1 MSRKTLA
8 KIYLA
13 IIAAAFVALAVTLN
27 FLPRSTYSEVE
38 KRDLMRFPRFSW
50 DALYHGDLTDSIS
63 LWYSDSEPFRDR
75 FMSASVSFKDLIAI
89 TQPGSGGQTI
99 KFHAAEPEPESAPGS
114 NDEREIG
121 EYKNKVT
128 ANAHAK
134 IAHAGILVVGS
145 EGNARA
151 LMAYGGGE
159 KSASSYADIANKY
172 KQTFPDVNIYCMIIP
187 TAIEFYCP
195 DGAKGSSKSQRAAI
209 QYAYSRLRDDVKAVD
224 IYTELGR
231 HADEDI
237 YLRTDHHWSPL
248 GGFYAA
254 RKFAQVAGVPFKELT
269 SYERHVVHGFVGTMY
284 GYSKDITVKNSP
296 EDFVYYIPKG
306 IDYSTN
312 YIDYTID
319 KDFKVTGE
327 KPPRNGIFFVKH
339 PDGSSGAYC
348 TFMGGDAKIVKVT
361 TGTKNGR
368 RLIILKDSF
377 GNTLPGYLFYSFEQI
392 HVIDN
397 RYFTKNMKRYVRDN
411 KITDIVFANN
421 TYSACVVAS
430 DYQRF
435 LTQ

>member
-1 MSRKTLA
+1 M
-8 KIYLA
+8 
-13 IIAAAFVALAVTLN
+13 
-27 FLPRSTYSEVE
+27 
-38 KRDLMRFPRFSW
+38 
-50 DALYHGDLTDSIS
+50 
-63 LWYSDSEPFRDR
+63 
-75 FMSASVSFKDLIAI
+75 
-89 TQPGSGGQTI
+89 
-99 KFHAAEPEPESAPGS
+99 
-114 NDEREIG
+114 
-121 EYKNKVT
+121 
-128 ANAHAK
+128 
-134 IAHAGILVVGS
+134 
-145 EGNARA
+145 
-151 LMAYGGGE
+151 
-159 KSASSYADIANKY
+159 
-172 KQTFPDVNIYCMIIP
+172 
-187 TAIEFYCP
+187 
-195 DGAKGSSKSQRAAI
+195 
-209 QYAYSRLRDDVKAVD
+209 
-224 IYTELGR
+224 
-231 HADEDI
+231 
-237 YLRTDHHWSPL
+237 
-248 GGFYAA
+248 
-254 RKFAQVAGVPFKELT
+254 AGVPFKELT